1 MLYSLAFDESTDVQG
16 KAQLLLFIPGI
27 KTCFELTEK
36 LLSVE
41 PLKDT
46 TTDQDFFNVVE
57 NCVSVEQDSKCNNRW
72 GACFDL
78 KNVGL
83 VKLVKN
89 KIKEEHS
96 DHTLLPINCVIHQ
109 ESLYK
114 VVLNINHV
122 INPVVSVM
130 KLIKARALNHEK
142 FRALLEDF

>member
-1 MLYSLAFDESTDVQG
+1 MLSHAKT
-16 KAQLLLFIPGI
+16 QLQ
-27 KTCFELTEK
+27 
-36 LLSVE
+36 
-41 PLKDT
+41 
-46 TTDQDFFNVVE
+46 DQDFFNVVE

-89 KIKEEHS
+89 KIKEHS

-130 KLIKARALNHEK
+130 KLIRAVHLTTGSSGHCLKIFKLNIMILSNT
-142 FRALLEDF
+142 AVSAG